1 MLKNKWTALVHPILA
16 GFFGF
21 TATCI
26 GAHFFKPEHTWQY
39 ITFGVLLYIV
49 TDRIMFKF
57 NINSY
62 QLNGATI
69 TTICVFISQTLCM
82 AISKRDVT
90 MRWLLGIALVIG
102 GTVLIKLDDMEGEA
116 TGREV

>member
-1 MLKNKWTALVHPILA
+1 LA

-21 TATCI
+21 IATCI
-26 GAHFFKPEHTWQY
+26 GAHFFKADHSWQY
-39 ITFGVLLYIV
+39 IGLGILLYII

-69 TTICVFISQTLCM
+69 TTIFVSVSQTLCI
-82 AISKRDVT
+82 ALSKKDVSL
-90 MRWLLGIALVIG
+90 RWILGILFVIG
-102 GTVLIKLDDMEGEA
+102 GTILVKLGDM
-116 TGREV
+116 